1 MGFPLS
7 PARWAAGLLCLSA
20 AASTAQ
26 LATQQQQQ
34 SLQAGYSYIDVA
46 DPNWFFSAYNWFFS
60 TPSCRAT
67 TNPGALFKL
76 GFRNSTAVTV
86 LINTTRLRGGPTWP
100 TVKLGYSIDDQ
111 PWEFV
116 MIGSVNGTSADPI
129 VQLRVP
135 VPTHVTHEG
144 MLTQHDLVLKVW
156 ASVQLCDRWN
166 GGTSTASAADA
177 STCSS
182 YVPPKTPPLRFFY
195 YRITSVGRVS
205 TPIGSVRFLSCIVH
219 ADTC

>member
-20 AASTAQ
+20 AASAAQ

-34 SLQAGYSYIDVA
+34 QQSLQADYSYIDVA
-46 DPNWFFSAYNWFFS
+46 DPNWFFSAYNWFES

-76 GFRNSTAVTV
+76 GFWNSTAITV

-116 MIGSVNGTSADPI
+116 LLGSVNGTSADPV

-135 VPTHVTHEG
+135 VPINPTHEG
-144 MLTQHDLVLKVW
+144 MLTQHDLVVKVW

-182 YVPPKTPPLRFFY
+182 YVTSPPPSKPLCLY
-195 YRITSVGRVS
+195 KS
-205 TPIGSVRFLSCIVH
+205 P
-219 ADTC
+219 

>member
-1 MGFPLS
+1 MGFSLS

-26 LATQQQQQ
+26 LATQQQQLKQ

-46 DPNWFFSAYNWFFS
+46 DPNWFFSDYNWFTS
-60 TPSCRAT
+60 SSCRAT

-76 GFRNSTAVTV
+76 GFRNSTAITV

-116 MIGSVNGTSADPI
+116 LLGSLNGSSADPV

-135 VPTHVTHEG
+135 VPTNPTHEG

-166 GGTSTASAADA
+166 GGTSTASAADP

-182 YVPPKTPPLRFFY
+182 YVRVTFPPKKTPLRCFY
-195 YRITSVGRVS
+195 YRI
-205 TPIGSVRFLSCIVH
+205 
-219 ADTC
+219 A